1 MARTARS
8 RLLSLGTATVPGGV
22 SRRAVAAGCAGLL
35 VVAGVGSSVAL
46 GGPSAAATARLA
58 VPKHNL
64 HSVHLPN
71 SAVHPGSVLVAFRAP
86 VSASGG
92 RIHTTPK
99 GARKAGLP
107 EAAVKNETVR
117 VNNVLAGLKATSV
130 RHLFTNVPTAELNA
144 ARARAMRATGRYLTD
159 LTQVYEVKFSPSI
172 NDGEA
177 ANRLQKSGLVW
188 TAMPDHKYSQPVRE
202 KTTTPAGVAP
212 ASAANAALSTASG
225 LPPNY
230 SYATDGQSYNDA
242 ASNNVTGAAVAVAK
256 KFGQQPGQGETI
268 TNISLGTIDNTSTV
282 LEGGQRF
289 LEQSGFPKIP
299 TFISH
304 QTCTPAGSCT
314 VSIDGA
320 GTNTDDGQGD
330 LTEVL
335 LDFSTMAP
343 PPRGD
348 ARVPNPQ
355 APGQLGEIL
364 GAAYG
369 ANYRLIN
376 PKVNGTDDFV
386 AAFLGA
392 GFLQKPKP
400 SVVTAS
406 IGNGLPPG
414 AFPDDEF
421 EAETLIRDIVTTLTQ
436 GQDIFVT
443 ISAGDGQDDTDT
455 AGPPNGAS
463 GPYNLSPPGFVPP
476 DLDSFNPADPDYTY
490 LWTSEARLLPD
501 SGSNSAG
508 GTTLNDV
515 FNNSPNNT
523 SVSPLQAH
531 TQTTTETRWT
541 GQQNFHSGIGNRLS
555 VAAPADDV
563 LFLAQVED
571 AQGNPIDPV
580 SVEPELVGGT
590 SASCPE
596 IAAAAAVVRQ
606 VARLTGH
613 PLTAV
618 QTRDLL
624 AATGHKNVTPT
635 FDLAGNSVGRTLDLT
650 AAVNKVLSMA
660 GVSGKPELVRM
671 TVAQRKGVPGN
682 SGYGRTFYT
691 DTPQDAVAR
700 TATIDLSQGLD
711 PASAFNNETLAPTG
725 NNLNSPITFGV
736 DAAFLPP
743 SARFSWSLAFGNKT
757 VKVPAADF
765 DRSRASLRLLPTE
778 IFDLLK
784 LNPTSSQD
792 RAVRVTASTG
802 GLSITEEVTF
812 KALASATYTI
822 ATSPAFVPLAT
833 AGHQSSVTVHYDL
846 RGLRGATSGQLV
858 VSDIDRA
865 LPRAFTDRD
874 RDAHG
879 IVIPLGNLVGS
890 VSVPLAQLQ
899 GAGVYGLALRGVD
912 AGVPL
917 NGLNGTVDSTSSW
930 IPLRIAPAK
939 SGTPTSP
946 KVQAEASFFASTTP
960 VWWDTA
966 DVEAAGSQRFSVTYD
981 VRAVPGAR
989 STIVE
994 FSAPSTDFLGSLF
1007 IGNVATFPS
1016 ANRFTNPLGDRL
1028 DSGNRLGDPGE
1039 TSHRVIQGSTHG
1051 VVTLTTSAAGL
1062 TTPTDPASC
1071 DHTYQVRV
1079 FAADNQGRILGSSSY
1094 TSLLSVADLSS
1105 AGCNPPPVA
1114 AP

>member
-1 MARTARS
+1 
-8 RLLSLGTATVPGGV
+8 V
-22 SRRAVAAGCAGLL
+22 
-35 VVAGVGSSVAL
+35 
-46 GGPSAAATARLA
+46 AATARLA

-86 VSASGG
+86 VSASHG
-92 RIHTTPK
+92 RIQTTAK
-99 GARKAGLP
+99 GAQKAGLP

-117 VNNVLAGLKATSV
+117 VNDVLAGLKATSV
-130 RHLFTNVPTAELNA
+130 RHLFTNLPTAQVEA

-159 LTQVYEVKFSPSI
+159 LTQVYEVKFSPTI

-177 ANRLQKSGLVW
+177 ANRLQTSGLVW
-188 TAMPDHKYSQPVRE
+188 TAMPDHKYSQPVVD
-202 KTTTPAGVAP
+202 KTATPAGVAP

-242 ASNNVTGAAVAVAK
+242 ASNNVTGGAVAVAK

-268 TNISLGTIDNTSTV
+268 TNISLGTIDNSSTV

-304 QTCTPAGSCT
+304 QTCTPPGSTQSCS
-314 VSIDGA
+314 VSLDGA
-320 GTNTDDGQGD
+320 GTNTADGQGD

-376 PKVNGTDDFV
+376 PQVNGTGDFF

-392 GFLQKPKP
+392 GFLQTPKP
-400 SVVTAS
+400 DVVTAS

-421 EAETLIRDIVTTLTQ
+421 EAETMIRDIVTTLTF

-443 ISAGDGQDDTDT
+443 ISAGDGQTDTGT
-455 AGPPNGAS
+455 AGPPNGTS
-463 GPYNLSPPGFVPP
+463 GPYNLAPPGFVAP
-476 DLDSFNPADPDYTY
+476 DLDSFNPADPNYTY
-490 LWTSEARLLPD
+490 NWTSEARLLPD

-515 FNNSPNNT
+515 FNNSPDNT
-523 SVSPLQAH
+523 SISPLQAH

-541 GQQNFHSGIGNRLS
+541 GQQNFHSGTGNRLS
-555 VAAPADDV
+555 IAAPADDV

-571 AQGNPIDPV
+571 ANGNPVDPV

-624 AATGHKNVTPT
+624 AATGHPNVTPT
-635 FDLAGNSVGRTLDLT
+635 FDLAHNPVGRTLDLT
-650 AAVNKVLSMA
+650 AAVNRVLSMA

-682 SGYGRTFYT
+682 AGYGRTFYT
-691 DTPQDAVAR
+691 DTPQDAAAR

-711 PASAFNNETLAPTG
+711 PASSFNNETLAPTG

-736 DAAFLPP
+736 DAAFLLP
-743 SARFSWSLAFGNKT
+743 SAKFSWSLAFGNKT
-757 VKVPAADF
+757 IKVPAADF
-765 DRSRASLRLLPTE
+765 DPSRPSLRLLPTE
-778 IFDLLK
+778 IFKLLGM
-784 LNPTSSQD
+784 NPASSQG
-792 RAVRVTASTG
+792 RTVRVTATTA
-802 GLSITEEVTF
+802 GLSIAEQVAF

-833 AGHQSSVTVHYDL
+833 QGLDSSVTVHYDL
-846 RGLRGATSGQLV
+846 RGLRGATSGQLL

-865 LPRAFTDRD
+865 LPRAFPDRD
-874 RDAHG
+874 PNAHG
-879 IVIPLGNLVGS
+879 IVIPLGSLVGS
-890 VSVPLAQLQ
+890 VSVPLAELQ

-912 AGVPL
+912 HGVAL
-917 NGLNGTVDSTSSW
+917 NGLSGTVDSTSSW
-930 IPLRIAPAK
+930 IPLRIAPGTR
-939 SGTPTSP
+939 GTPTSP
-946 KVQAEASFFASTTP
+946 KVEAVASGFGSTTP
-960 VWWDTA
+960 VWWDVA
-966 DVEAAGSQRFSVTYD
+966 DVEAAGSPRFSVTYD
-981 VRAVPGAR
+981 VRAVPGAK

-1028 DSGNRLGDPGE
+1028 DGGNRLGDPGE
-1039 TSHRVIQGSTHG
+1039 TSHRVIHGSTHG

-1062 TTPTDPASC
+1062 TTPADPASC
-1071 DHTYQVRV
+1071 DQTYQVRV

-1105 AGCNPPPVA
+1105 AGCSAPPPVA